1 MTESLLLVAIVAVSY
16 LAAHVVFDRL
26 ARRFTIVSG
35 AEYLLLGIV
44 LGPQVTG
51 FLAPHVV
58 DSFSPLVTLGLGWI
72 GALTGT
78 QLLLRALVRVPSVTW
93 RIAVAEAAAS
103 GTVLWGATF
112 LVLRWGVGL
121 SAWGSSTAAAALAL
135 LGILTSAAGIG
146 VVARHGERPP
156 LAVRQLEVAAGI
168 DAVLASAGI
177 ALLFALGHRT
187 PALLVRPLVPTEWMA
202 ITLAIGVAGGMLFH
216 LFVGEEKKVDRLFV
230 SLAGGIILV
239 SGAAASLRLSP
250 VFAAIVFG
258 AIVANT
264 SRARAE
270 IVAALRRV
278 ERPFQFALLLFAG
291 AIWKPS
297 STVGWLMPVAM
308 FVAVRLL
315 VRPGAARLAARANGM
330 VPVLGAQWGRGL
342 LGHGAFALVL
352 GLDYLRQ
359 GGMPA
364 DDMIFTAVVASV
376 LLTDAASA
384 RLVRGATGAT
394 GETPAIRDDQ
404 LAVPLALP
412 APPGERRELP
422 AATEV
427 AG

>member
-78 QLLLRALVRVPSVTW
+78 QLLLRALVRIPAVTW
-93 RIAVAEAAAS
+93 RVAVAEAAAS

-121 SAWGSSTAAAALAL
+121 STWGSSTAAAALAL
-135 LGILTSAAGIG
+135 LGVLTSPAGIG
-146 VVARHGERPP
+146 VVARGGESPTPP
-156 LAVRQLEVAAGI
+156 VAVRQLEVAAGL

-177 ALLFALGHRT
+177 ALLFALAHRS
-187 PALLVRPLVPTEWMA
+187 PAGLPRPLVPTEWMA

-216 LFVGEEKKVDRLFV
+216 LFVGEEKKVDRLFI

-297 STVGWLMPVAM
+297 SAVGWLMPVAM

-330 VPVLGAQWGRGL
+330 LPVLGAQWGRGL

-384 RLVRGATGAT
+384 RLVRGATGRT
-394 GETPAIRDDQ
+394 GEAPAIRDDE
-404 LAVPLALP
+404 LA
-412 APPGERRELP
+412 APVAAPDAAALP

-427 AG
+427 AR